1 MFKRA
6 IVGNVYRI
14 PARSFF
20 GVSKPQSYEISKIL
34 HGSPKQVYDIVSQVD
49 QYKTFVP
56 FVEDSFISQR
66 NKDELPTR
74 AGLLV
79 GWKDIVERFECDL
92 ICVENK
98 EVTAKSLQLDLFD
111 NLETIWKFHEHG
123 GNKCKVDF
131 KLAFKFKS
139 PIYDKLSSLFAP
151 QVSEIM
157 IGAFEKRLKQIKLNE
172 SMKKYQNPKL

>member
-79 GWKDIVERFECDL
+79 GWKDIV
-92 ICVENK
+92 
-98 EVTAKSLQLDLFD
+98 DLFD

-157 IGAFEKRLKQIKLNE
+157 IGAFERRLKQIKLNE
-172 SMKKYQNPKL
+172 SMKKYQKPKL

>member
-14 PARSFF
+14 PTRSFF

-79 GWKDIVERFECDL
+79 GWKDIVEKFECDL
-92 ICVENK
+92 ICVEN
-98 EVTAKSLQLDLFD
+98 
-111 NLETIWKFHEHG
+111 
-123 GNKCKVDF
+123 
-131 KLAFKFKS
+131 
-139 PIYDKLSSLFAP
+139 
-151 QVSEIM
+151 
-157 IGAFEKRLKQIKLNE
+157 
-172 SMKKYQNPKL
+172 